1 MTSKSSN
8 LNLYASDDLDVLQLQ
23 VNCTAAK
30 TTVASV
36 GVVEFEAQK
45 LTLGASDT
53 YAEIPDV
60 GAYLVEREAD
70 RAAKYTEQ
78 NNKNTANDAA
88 IVAEASTRQTT
99 YDHHQ
104 GLIEAE
110 VTRAT
115 GVEATLSAAISTES
129 SARQTQYDGLDARV
143 VAEVDTDRPA
153 AIDAAKAS
161 TLASINGAKSS
172 LDAADD
178 ALNAR
183 LDALLAGSSLDFDTL
198 KEIVDAY
205 QLADTNISSTITTL
219 RTDFDALKA
228 KYDTAF
234 PETTP

>member
-1 MTSKSSN
+1 MSKSSN

-23 VNCTAAK
+23 VNCTAGK
-30 TTVASV
+30 TTVSSV
-36 GVVEFEAQK
+36 GATEFQAQK
-45 LTLGASDT
+45 VTIGASDT

-60 GAYLVEREAD
+60 GAYLVTREAD
-70 RAAKYTEQ
+70 RLAKYNEQ
-78 NNKNTANDAA
+78 DAKNTANDAA

-115 GVEATLSAAISTES
+115 GVEATLSSAISTES
-129 SARQTQYDGLDARV
+129 SARQTQYDSLDTRIT
-143 VAEVDTDRPA
+143 AETDVDRDA
-153 AIDAAKAS
+153 AINTAKAS

-172 LDAADD
+172 LDSAD
-178 ALNAR
+178 AVLNAR

-205 QLADTNISSTITTL
+205 QLADTNISSSITTL
-219 RTDFDALKA
+219 RTDFDALKL
-228 KYDTAF
+228 KYETAF
-234 PETTP
+234 PENAV